1 MATQGTGK
9 KLEDKKLEENLAPPR
24 VSVPI
29 PHEMLQEIETRA
41 QRAGVSR
48 STFLTRLLSYGLE
61 AEQQKREHFTR
72 KIRQYRECADPAEAE
87 RLGNE
92 IGEMIFGQ

>member
-1 MATQGTGK
+1 MQ
-9 KLEDKKLEENLAPPR
+9 LEEKLAPSR
-24 VSVPI
+24 VSVPVTN
-29 PHEMLQEIETRA
+29 EMLQEIEMRA

-48 STFLTRLLSYGLE
+48 STFLTRLVRYGLE
-61 AEQQKREHFTR
+61 AEQQKRDHFAQ
-72 KIRQYRECADPAEAE
+72 KIRQYRECADPTEVE